1 MPLLRRF
8 LDANSRL
15 SARLDRR
22 KDQALFER
30 YDADV
35 TAAIDAL
42 PADALIVDLG
52 GGRNCRFADA
62 VRPGQRLVIVDVSE
76 EELAANTS
84 GYEIVLGD
92 VTQSL
97 PFDDGEVDLLFSR
110 TVLEHVGDVEAAAAN
125 VARVM
130 RPGGRT
136 IHLVPGRY
144 ALFAIAA
151 RSLRFDVARR
161 LLHVLQPATR
171 GVVEFDVVYDR
182 THPGGL
188 ERTFRSAGFTDVE
201 VQCTWDQS
209 DYAAAIFPAFLAVTL
224 YQRIAEA
231 LRIRALASYGI
242 VRAIR

>member
-15 SARLDRR
+15 SARLDKR
-22 KDQALFER
+22 KDQALFDR
-30 YDADV
+30 YDAEV
-35 TAAIDAL
+35 RAAIAAL
-42 PADALIVDLG
+42 PANALIVDLG
-52 GGRNCRFADA
+52 GGRDCRFADD

-97 PFDDGEVDLLFSR
+97 PFADGEVDLLMSR
-110 TVLEHVGDVEAAAAN
+110 TVLEHVSDVEAAARN
-125 VARVM
+125 IARVL
-130 RPGGRT
+130 RPGATT

-161 LLHVLQPATR
+161 LLHVLQPATQ

-182 THPGGL
+182 THPNAL
-188 ERTFRSAGFTDVE
+188 ERVFRRAGFDAVG

-209 DYAAAIFPAFLAVTL
+209 DYAAPIFPVFLAVTV
-224 YQRIAEA
+224 YQRAAEA
-231 LRIRALASYGI
+231 LRIRPLASYAL
-242 VRAIR
+242 VRATR